1 MNRLKIPINMAVALP
16 KSPESIDKNGTG
28 EYNLK
33 IWQNVGSLPSGGR
46 VCPRNRRAK
55 REKERWIMADTKHL
69 VVTREGLQKMKEELE
84 YKETTEKMR
93 IAEQLKVAISY
104 GDLSEN
110 AEYDAAKNDQATL
123 EQRINE
129 LKQMIENAVVVDES
143 KINTDTVGFGTRVT
157 ILDIDDPDEEEEV
170 YSIVGTSE
178 SDPMNGRLS
187 NESPVGQALIGAHVG
202 DTVVAQTPG
211 GARRLRIVDIAL

>member
-1 MNRLKIPINMAVALP
+1 
-16 KSPESIDKNGTG
+16 
-28 EYNLK
+28 
-33 IWQNVGSLPSGGR
+33 
-46 VCPRNRRAK
+46 
-55 REKERWIMADTKHL
+55 MADTKHL

-110 AEYDAAKNDQATL
+110 AEYDAAKNDQAAL

-143 KINTDTVGFGTRVT
+143 TIDKNTVGFGTRVT
-157 ILDIDDPDEEEEV
+157 IIDLDDEDGEEEE
-170 YSIVGTSE
+170 YTIVGTSE
-178 SDPMNGRLS
+178 SDPVNGRLS
-187 NESPVGQALIGAHVG
+187 NESPVGAALIGSHVG

-211 GARRLRIVDIAL
+211 GNRRLRIVNIAL

>member
-1 MNRLKIPINMAVALP
+1 
-16 KSPESIDKNGTG
+16 
-28 EYNLK
+28 
-33 IWQNVGSLPSGGR
+33 
-46 VCPRNRRAK
+46 
-55 REKERWIMADTKHL
+55 MADNKRL

-110 AEYDAAKNDQATL
+110 AEYDAAKNDQAAL

-129 LKQMIENAVVVDES
+129 LRTMIENAVVVDES
-143 KINTDTVGFGTRVT
+143 KINTDVVGFGTRVT
-157 ILDIDDPDEEEEV
+157 IVDLDDEDEEQEI
-170 YSIVGTSE
+170 YTIVGTSE

-187 NESPVGQALIGAHVG
+187 NESPVGAALFGAHVG
-202 DTVVAQTPG
+202 DTVTAVTPG
-211 GARRLRIVDIAL
+211 GARRLRVVDITI